1 MKTLIVGIQDRIERA
16 RPQIPPELDITYAEV
31 QPLDQ
36 LAALLAEAEVLYPMS
51 GVKITEALLER
62 APRLRL
68 IQVSST
74 GYDYIDLAA
83 TAQRGIPVAH
93 VPGANALSVAE
104 HVFMMILALYR
115 RLVPNFQSIKEGRYA
130 EAKRRDMAS
139 GIYDLYGR
147 TLGIVGF
154 GRIGRQV
161 AKRAIPFEVTTLY
174 YDIVRPE
181 PLEEQTYRVE
191 FAPLPELLARC
202 DVLTVH
208 VPLMPSTHHLIG
220 DAELAQLKLS
230 AIVLNTARGPLVD
243 PAALAAR
250 VADGR
255 LAGAGVD
262 TFEQEP
268 ASPNDPLIRL
278 AASGCDR
285 VLLTTHLAGVTHQAG
300 ERSIQLA
307 FENIDR
313 FRRGERLLG
322 VVNRV
327 ETGSPRVSA

>member
-1 MKTLIVGIQDRIERA
+1 MKTLIVGMQERIERA
-16 RPQIPPELDITYAEV
+16 RPQIPPELEITY
-31 QPLDQ
+31 
-36 LAALLAEAEVLYPMS
+36 AEVLYPMS
-51 GVKITEALLER
+51 GVRVTEALLER
-62 APRLRL
+62 APWLRL
-68 IQVSST
+68 VQVSST
-74 GYDYIDLAA
+74 GYDYVDLAA
-83 TAQRGIPVAH
+83 TARRGIPVAH

-104 HVFMMILALYR
+104 HVFMLILALYR
-115 RLVPNFQSIKEGRYA
+115 RLVPNYLSIQAGEYA

-174 YDIVRPE
+174 YDVVRPD
-181 PLEEQTYRVE
+181 PLEEQTYQVVY
-191 FAPLPELLARC
+191 APLPALLARC

-208 VPLMPSTHHLIG
+208 VPLEPSTQHLIG
-220 DAELAQLKLS
+220 DAELAQLKPS
-230 AIVLNTARGPLVD
+230 ALVLNTARGSLID

-268 ASPNDPLIRL
+268 APPDDPLVRL
-278 AASGCDR
+278 AAAGCDR
-285 VLLTTHLAGVTHQAG
+285 LLLTTHLAGVTHQAG
-300 ERSIQLA
+300 ERSIHLA
-307 FENIDR
+307 FETLAR
-313 FRRGERLLG
+313 FHRGERLLG
-322 VVNRV
+322 VVNGV
-327 ETGSPRVSA
+327 ETGRRVSA

>member
-1 MKTLIVGIQDRIERA
+1 MKTLIVGMQERIERA

-31 QPLDQ
+31 QPVAQ
-36 LAALLAEAEVLYPMS
+36 LASLLADAEVLYPMS
-51 GVKITEALLER
+51 GVKVTGGLLEH
-62 APRLRL
+62 APRLGL

-74 GYDYIDLAA
+74 GYDYVDLAA
-83 TAQRGIPVAH
+83 TARRGIPVAH

-104 HVFMMILALYR
+104 HVFMLILALYR
-115 RLVPNFQSIKEGRYA
+115 RLVPNYLSIKEGRYA

-174 YDIVRPE
+174 YDVVRPD
-181 PLEEQTYRVE
+181 PREEQTYQVAY
-191 FAPLPELLARC
+191 APLPELLARC

-208 VPLMPSTHHLIG
+208 VPLEPSTHHLIG
-220 DAELAQLKLS
+220 DAELAQLRPS

-268 ASPNDPLIRL
+268 APPDDPLVRL
-278 AASGCDR
+278 AAAGCDR
-285 VLLTTHLAGVTHQAG
+285 LLLTTHLAGVTHQAG

-307 FENIDR
+307 FENLAR
-313 FRRGERLLG
+313 FYRGERLRG
-322 VVNRV
+322 VVNGV